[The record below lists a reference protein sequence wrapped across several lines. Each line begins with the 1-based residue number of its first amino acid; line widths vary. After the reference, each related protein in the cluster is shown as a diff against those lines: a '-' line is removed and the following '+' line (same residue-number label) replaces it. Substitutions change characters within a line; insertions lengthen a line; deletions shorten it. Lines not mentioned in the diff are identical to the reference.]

1 MLHILSTFKYSSCQL
16 FVYNMDDSQDSK
28 KLVRKGSRMNK
39 LKRFFSRKNGDSE
52 DPHFK
57 SSILGPEIKRLSNIE
72 SKSTNQFQDFPVV
85 PATELKNRKANIK
98 KFLTKRPQ
106 RNVLKDKG
114 IYILNNKPRFCLQC
128 NKFHFFISL
137 LPSALAGYM
146 KNEAVFGSTLEEL
159 QNKDDQM
166 VPKFVLKCIQCIEN
180 EDFLKIDG
188 IYRVAGSLAEI
199 QSIRGQS
206 FKYFFDGRYLYSFT

>member
-1 MLHILSTFKYSSCQL
+1 
-16 FVYNMDDSQDSK
+16 MDDSQVLDSK

-39 LKRFFSRKNGDSE
+39 LKRFFSRKNRDSE

-72 SKSTNQFQDFPVV
+72 SRSTNQFQDFPVV

-114 IYILNNKPRFCLQC
+114 IYILGYYS
-128 NKFHFFISL
+128 IL
-137 LPSALAGYM
+137 LNWYSKTCQS
-146 KNEAVFGSTLEEL
+146 KN
-159 QNKDDQM
+159 
-166 VPKFVLKCIQCIEN
+166 
-180 EDFLKIDG
+180 
-188 IYRVAGSLAEI
+188 
-199 QSIRGQS
+199 
-206 FKYFFDGRYLYSFT
+206 